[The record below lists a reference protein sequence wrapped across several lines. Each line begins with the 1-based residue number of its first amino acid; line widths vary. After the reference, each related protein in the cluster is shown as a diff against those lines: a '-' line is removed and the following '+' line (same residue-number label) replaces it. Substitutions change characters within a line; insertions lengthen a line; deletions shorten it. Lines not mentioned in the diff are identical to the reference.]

1 MVKVLYVPLDER
13 ACNYTYPRLLADMT
27 DDIELLV
34 PEYDWMG
41 FCKRPAD
48 CEKLW
53 QWVFE
58 QAPAC
63 EYAILS
69 VDTLVYGNIV
79 NSRIHQ
85 KSEAEC
91 QALLDR
97 FVTLK
102 EQNPQLKIHAFNL
115 AARVAAYN
123 GATEDPDYWAT
134 HGWAIWRYTY
144 LTDKK
149 QRGHT
154 SEAENDEILE
164 LAQSI
169 PAEYLE
175 DFLRRRVVDRA
186 TNLRCVQL
194 TEDKVFDILTIP
206 KDDTA
211 EYGYAAMDQKA
222 IAEMVQKKRLMNR
235 VLVYPG
241 ADEVGSVL
249 FARIFNLI
257 KDYTPRVYPRFSS
270 VLGPQIIPRYE
281 DRPVFESLKSQIYS
295 VGGVCVETAADS
307 DCMIALNTP
316 GTVQIESTEQY
327 TKDLTFS
334 SHINMHEFLRYILY
348 YRKKYGHPV
357 GVAEISVS
365 NGCENEFM
373 EYALLSGVLHEIQ
386 SVGGW
391 NTTEN
396 TVGVVLAETV
406 IASYYNGYADMPKQY
421 RAMEQMKMHAIVADW
436 LFQSNVLHRFLLE
449 TRDRINPYGLDKYYA
464 ETLEYVTNG
473 LNKII
478 REKFGETYK
487 GANVVLTDLF
497 FNWDMV
503 FMINFGVQLEGLE
516 PSAESKRGV

>member
-1 MVKVLYVPLDER
+1 MIKVLYIPLDER
-13 ACNYTYPRLLADMT
+13 ACNYTYPRLLAEMT
-27 DDIELLV
+27 DDMELLV
-34 PEYDWMG
+34 PDYSWMG
-41 FCKRPAD
+41 FCKKSAD

-58 QAPAC
+58 RAPEC

-85 KSEAEC
+85 KTEAQC
-91 QALLDR
+91 QNLLDR
-97 FVTLK
+97 FVELK
-102 EQNPQLKIHAFNL
+102 QKNPNLKIHAFNL

-134 HGWAIWRYTY
+134 HGWAIWRYTF
-144 LTDKK
+144 LMDKQ

-154 SEAENDEILE
+154 NAGEDAEILE
-164 LAQSI
+164 LKEQI
-169 PAEYLE
+169 PAEYLD

-186 TNLRCVQL
+186 TNLRCVEL
-194 TEDKVFDILTIP
+194 TRDKVFDILTIP

-222 IAEMVQKKRLMNR
+222 IAEKVRQYRLMDR

-241 ADEVGSVL
+241 ADEVGCVL
-249 FARIFNLI
+249 FARVFNLI
-257 KDYTPRVYPRFSS
+257 KNYTPRVYPRFSS
-270 VLGPQIIPRYE
+270 TLGPQIIPRYE
-281 DRPVFESLKSQIYS
+281 DRPIYESLKAQIYS
-295 VGGVCVETAADS
+295 AGGVCVETAEDS
-307 DCMIALNTP
+307 DCMVAMNTP
-316 GTVQIESTEQY
+316 GVAQIESTEQY

-348 YRKKYGHPV
+348 YRKRYQRPV
-357 GVAEISVS
+357 GIAEVSVC

-373 EYALLSGVLHEIQ
+373 EYALISGVLHEVQ

-406 IASYYNGYADMPKQY
+406 IASYYQGYAGMPKQY
-421 RAMEQMKMHAIVADW
+421 RAMEEMKMHAIVADW

-449 TRDRINPYGLDKYYA
+449 TRGRIDPYALNSDEAEALTYIREGL
-464 ETLEYVTNG
+464 E
-473 LNKII
+473 KII
-478 REKFGETYK
+478 GEKFGPLYK
-487 GANVVLTDLF
+487 GAQVKIENLF
-497 FNWDMV
+497 FNWNMV
-503 FMINFGVQLEGLE
+503 FMANFGIRLDGLE
-516 PSAESKRGV
+516 TAQE

>member
-1 MVKVLYVPLDER
+1 MPKVLYVPLDER
-13 ACNYTYPRLLADMT
+13 ACNYTYPRLLAEMT

-34 PEYDWMG
+34 PDYSWMG
-41 FCKRPAD
+41 FCKKSAD

-53 QWVFE
+53 QYVFE
-58 QAPAC
+58 QAAAC

-85 KSEAEC
+85 KSEEEC
-91 QALLDR
+91 RSLLDR
-97 FVTLK
+97 FALLK
-102 EQNPQLKIHAFNL
+102 EQNPKLKIHAFNL

-134 HGWAIWRYTY
+134 HGWAIWRYTF
-144 LTDKK
+144 LTDKQ

-154 SEAENDEILE
+154 DPAEDAEILE
-164 LAQSI
+164 LKENI

-186 TNLRCVQL
+186 TNLRCVEL
-194 TEDKVFDILTIP
+194 TREGVFDILTIP

-222 IAEMVQKKRLMNR
+222 IAEKVREYRLMNR

-241 ADEVGSVL
+241 ADEVGCVL
-249 FARIFNLI
+249 FARVFNLI
-257 KDYTPRVYPRFSS
+257 KEYTPRVYPRFSS
-270 VLGPQIIPRYE
+270 TMGPQIIPRYE
-281 DRPVFESLKSQIYS
+281 DRPIYESLKSQIYS
-295 VGGVCVETAADS
+295 VGGVCVETAQDS
-307 DCMIALNTP
+307 DCMVALNTP

-348 YRKKYGHPV
+348 YRKHYQHPV
-357 GVAEISVS
+357 GLAEISVC

-373 EYALLSGVLHEIQ
+373 EYALISNVLHEIQ

-406 IASYYNGYADMPKQY
+406 IASYYNGYADMPRQY
-421 RAMEQMKMHAIVADW
+421 RAMEEMKMHAIVADW

-449 TRDRINPYGLDKYYA
+449 TRGRIEPYALGENTEEA
-464 ETLEYVTNG
+464 LEYVQKG
-473 LNKII
+473 LEQII
-478 REKFGETYK
+478 TEKFGESYK
-487 GANVVLTDLF
+487 GAKITVKDLF

-503 FMINFGVQLEGLE
+503 FMANFSVSLEGL
-516 PSAESKRGV
+516 

>member
-13 ACNYTYPRLLADMT
+13 ACNYSFPQLLAAMT

-34 PEYDWMG
+34 PDYSWMG
-41 FCKRPAD
+41 FCKKSAD
-48 CEKLW
+48 CEKIW

-58 QAPAC
+58 RAPEC

-91 QALLDR
+91 QSLLDR
-97 FVTLK
+97 FVELK
-102 EQNPQLKIHAFNL
+102 QKNPRLKIHAFNL

-123 GATEDPDYWAT
+123 SATEDPDYWAT

-154 SEAENDEILE
+154 SEEEIKEMLDLE
-164 LAQSI
+164 ASI

-194 TEDKVFDILTIP
+194 TADNVFDVLTVP

-222 IAEMVQKKRLMNR
+222 IAQMVQKEHMMHR

-241 ADEVGSVL
+241 ADEVGSVI
-249 FARIFNLI
+249 FARVFNLI
-257 KDYTPRVYPRFSS
+257 KEYIPRVYPRFSS

-281 DRPVFESLKSQIYS
+281 DRPIYESLKSQIYS
-295 VGGVCVETAADS
+295 AGGICVETAADS
-307 DCMIALNTP
+307 DCMVALNTP

-348 YRKKYGHPV
+348 YRKKYNRPV
-357 GVAEISVS
+357 GVAEVSVS

-373 EYALLSGVLHEIQ
+373 EYAMLSGVLHEVQ

-396 TVGVVLAETV
+396 TVGVVLAETI

-421 RAMEQMKMHAIVADW
+421 RAMEQMKMHAIVSDW

-449 TRDRINPYGLDKYYA
+449 TRGRINPYALSENYS
-464 ETLEYVTNG
+464 ETLEYVASG
-473 LNKII
+473 LKKII
-478 REKFGETYK
+478 AEKFGETYK
-487 GANVVLTDLF
+487 GASIELTDLF

-503 FMINFGVQLEGLE
+503 FMPNFGINLEGLE
-516 PSAESKRGV
+516 TPSAV

>member
-1 MVKVLYVPLDER
+1 MIKVLYIPLDER
-13 ACNYTYPRLLADMT
+13 ACNYTYPRLLAEMT

-34 PEYDWMG
+34 PDYSWMG
-41 FCKRPAD
+41 FCKKSAD

-58 QAPAC
+58 RAPEC

-85 KSEAEC
+85 KTEAQC
-91 QALLDR
+91 QSLLDR
-97 FVTLK
+97 FVELK
-102 EQNPQLKIHAFNL
+102 QKNPNLKIHAFNL

-134 HGWAIWRYTY
+134 HGWAIWRYTF
-144 LTDKK
+144 LTDKQ

-154 SEAENDEILE
+154 NAGEDAEILE
-164 LAQSI
+164 LKEQI
-169 PAEYLE
+169 PAEYLD

-186 TNLRCVQL
+186 TNLRCVEL
-194 TEDKVFDILTIP
+194 TRDKVFDILTIP

-222 IAEMVQKKRLMNR
+222 IAEKVRQYRLMDR

-241 ADEVGSVL
+241 ADEVGCVL
-249 FARIFNLI
+249 FARVFNLI
-257 KDYTPRVYPRFSS
+257 KNYTPRVYPRFSS
-270 VLGPQIIPRYE
+270 TLGPQIIPRYE
-281 DRPVFESLKSQIYS
+281 DRPIYESLKAQIYS
-295 VGGVCVETAADS
+295 AGGVCVETAEDS
-307 DCMIALNTP
+307 DCMVAMNTP
-316 GTVQIESTEQY
+316 GVAQIESTEQY

-348 YRKKYGHPV
+348 YRKRYQRPV
-357 GVAEISVS
+357 GIAEVSVC

-373 EYALLSGVLHEIQ
+373 EYALISGVLHEVQ

-406 IASYYNGYADMPKQY
+406 IASYYQGYAGMPKQY
-421 RAMEQMKMHAIVADW
+421 RAMEEMKMHAIVADW

-449 TRDRINPYGLDKYYA
+449 TRGRIDPYALNGDEREALTYIREGL
-464 ETLEYVTNG
+464 E
-473 LNKII
+473 KII
-478 REKFGETYK
+478 GEKFGPLYK
-487 GANVVLTDLF
+487 GAQVKIENLF
-497 FNWDMV
+497 FNWNMV
-503 FMINFGVQLEGLE
+503 FMANFGIRLDGLE
-516 PSAESKRGV
+516 TAQE

>member
-1 MVKVLYVPLDER
+1 MVNVLYVPLDER
-13 ACNYTYPRLLADMT
+13 ACNYQHPQLLAEMT
-27 DDIELLV
+27 DDIRLLV
-34 PEYDWMG
+34 PDYEWMG
-41 FCKRPAD
+41 FCKQPAD

-53 QWVFE
+53 QWLFDH
-58 QAPAC
+58 APEC

-69 VDTLVYGNIV
+69 VDTLVYGNII

-85 KSEAEC
+85 KSEAQC

-97 FVTLK
+97 FAELK
-102 EQNPQLKIHAFNL
+102 RQNPQLKIHAFNL

-123 GATEDPDYWAT
+123 GSTEDPDYWAT
-134 HGWAIWRYTY
+134 HGRAIWRYTY

-154 SEAENDEILE
+154 DEAENSELLE
-164 LAQSI
+164 LEKDI
-169 PAEYLE
+169 PTEYLA
-175 DFLRRRVVDRA
+175 DFLRRRAVDRA

-194 TEDKVFDILTIP
+194 TADNVFDVLTVP

-222 IAEMVQKKRLMNR
+222 IAEMVREKRLMNR

-249 FARIFNLI
+249 FARVFNLI

-281 DRPVFESLKSQIYS
+281 DRPIYESLKAQIYS
-295 VGGVCVETAADS
+295 AGGVCVETAEDS

-316 GTVQIESTEQY
+316 GTAQIESTAQY

-334 SHINMHEFLRYILY
+334 SHINMHEFLRYIRY
-348 YRKKYGHPV
+348 YRKKYGRCV
-357 GVAEISVS
+357 GVAEISVA

-373 EYALLSGVLHEIQ
+373 EYALISGVLHEVQ
-386 SVGGW
+386 AVGGW

-396 TVGVVLAETV
+396 TVGQVLAETV
-406 IASYYNGYADMPKQY
+406 IASYSNGYVGMPKQY
-421 RAMEQMKMHAIVADW
+421 RAMEQMKMHAMVSDW

-449 TRDRINPYGLDKYYA
+449 TQGRIDPYALREHYD
-464 ETLEYVTNG
+464 ETLAYVTKG
-473 LNKII
+473 LNRILA
-478 REKFGETYK
+478 EKFGEAYK
-487 GANVVLTDLF
+487 GASVELTDVF

-503 FMINFGVQLEGLE
+503 FMINFGVKLEGLE
-516 PSAESKRGV
+516 TPEKV